1 MDGERL
7 SLAENRRCSRAR
19 PPHTAMAK
27 RSLAGL
33 RILLTGASSGIGREL
48 AIQLV
53 QQGAHVFAL
62 ARRRERLEALAD
74 EINRPELF
82 AFCEADVT
90 DPSQRSA
97 ALEACV
103 ARFGGLDVLINNAG
117 SGAIGPFVASTEE
130 RLRRVMEVNFFAPV
144 ELIRLAIPRLQQ
156 GSRPLIVNVSS
167 VLGHR
172 AVPQKSEYC
181 ASKFALHGFSD
192 ALRAE
197 LAHENIDV
205 LLVSPSTTETEFFEK
220 VAGDSHRPH
229 GRFGAMSPAQVA
241 RATIRGM
248 RSGRH
253 EIILSAGGRLL
264 VWLDR
269 LCPPLADW
277 LVARW
282 G

>member
-1 MDGERL
+1 M
-7 SLAENRRCSRAR
+7 ARRSI
-19 PPHTAMAK
+19 
-27 RSLAGL
+27 SGL

-53 QQGAHVFAL
+53 QRGAHVFAI
-62 ARRRERLEALAD
+62 ARRRERLEELAR

-82 AFCEADVT
+82 AFRETDVT
-90 DPSQRSA
+90 DPGQRTA
-97 ALEACV
+97 AINACL

-117 SGAIGPFVASTEE
+117 SGAIGPFVASDEE

-144 ELIRLAIPRLQQ
+144 ELIRLAIPSLRK
-156 GSRPLIVNVSS
+156 GNTPLIVNVSS

-197 LAHENIDV
+197 LAREQIDV
-205 LLVSPSTTETEFFEK
+205 LLVSPSTTQTEFFDK
-220 VAGDSHRPH
+220 VAGDTQKPH
-229 GRFGAMSPAQVA
+229 GRFGAKSPAYVA
-241 RATIRGM
+241 RATIRGIQA
-248 RSGRH
+248 GRH
-253 EIILSAGGRLL
+253 EIILSTGGRLL

>member
-1 MDGERL
+1 M
-7 SLAENRRCSRAR
+7 ARRAI
-19 PPHTAMAK
+19 P
-27 RSLAGL
+27 GL
-33 RILLTGASSGIGREL
+33 RVLLTGASSGIGREL

-53 QQGAHVFAL
+53 QHGAKVFAL
-62 ARRRERLEALAD
+62 ARRRERLEELSRD
-74 EINRPELF
+74 IDRPELF
-82 AFCEADVT
+82 GFHEADVT
-90 DPSQRSA
+90 DPGQRRSA
-97 ALEACV
+97 INACIE
-103 ARFGGLDVLINNAG
+103 RFGGLDVLINNAG
-117 SGAIGPFVASTEE
+117 SGAIGQFVASDEE

-144 ELIRLAIPRLQQ
+144 ELIRLAISSLRQ
-156 GSRPLIVNVSS
+156 GNKPLIVNVSS

-197 LAHENIDV
+197 LISENIDV
-205 LLVSPSTTETEFFEK
+205 LLVSPSTTETEFFQK
-220 VAGDSHRPH
+220 VAGDTQKPH
-229 GRFGAMSPAQVA
+229 GRFGAKSPAYVA
-241 RATIRGM
+241 RATIRGIKA
-248 RSGRH
+248 GRH
-253 EIILSAGGRLL
+253 EIILSTGGRLL